1 MLKSLRESND
11 LNIGVDIINALS
23 FFFSPTK
30 PFKATLSHLEK
41 KKGKN
46 RSTKPFNVPLKSS
59 E

>member
-11 LNIGVDIINALS
+11 LNIGADIINALS
-23 FFFSPTK
+23 FFSPTK